1 MLPRSFPDPIF
12 GEDRW
17 AGKDDEYLK
26 GLVGAAGFEPATPSP
41 PDTLFVCAQRS
52 MDVHEHN
59 LSLVNRQKCTHTNSQ
74 TGRG

>member
-12 GEDRW
+12 GEDRR

-41 PDTLFVCAQRS
+41 PDWCANRAALRS
-52 MDVHEHN
+52 EH
-59 LSLVNRQKCTHTNSQ
+59 QGPDGPGFKTN
-74 TGRG
+74 